1 MLLLLLTEVAKA
13 KAKAEADN
21 SRERGTRRRAVYF
34 TRVLVA
40 RLSFTTV
47 RQNDSPVEL
56 SLRPLPSASVNVLS
70 GT

>member
-13 KAKAEADN
+13 KAEAEN
-21 SRERGTRRRAVYF
+21 SRERGTRRRAVYL